1 MRQKRVVQ
9 IKRALRKMDPILLL
23 AVRAKYGD
31 KTQQFSFKQLV
42 KKVKGLYR
50 DNDPEIRKCLLK
62 GNRKWAKQD

>member
-1 MRQKRVVQ
+1 
-9 IKRALRKMDPILLL
+9 
-23 AVRAKYGD
+23 
-31 KTQQFSFKQLV
+31 LV